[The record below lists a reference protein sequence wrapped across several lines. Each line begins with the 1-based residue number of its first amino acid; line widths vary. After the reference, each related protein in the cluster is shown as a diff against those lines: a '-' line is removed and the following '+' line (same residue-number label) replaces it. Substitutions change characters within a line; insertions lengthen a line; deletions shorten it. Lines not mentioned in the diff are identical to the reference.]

1 MQFPWE
7 MQAGISVLQNAR
19 LCVSAPFPALGRVD
33 EHPASSG
40 SEGPSLRA
48 GRLLGWLSSLKRGVE
63 TASEVPLCQNRS
75 GIAAFLE

>member
-40 SEGPSLRA
+40 REGPGLQSRET
-48 GRLLGWLSSLKRGVE
+48 GWLAELPKKR
-63 TASEVPLCQNRS
+63 S
-75 GIAAFLE
+75 